1 MKTTGLVTERH
12 PQKSLWKVTSSLLKS
27 SEEHF
32 FEEGKSNFTEAEVA
46 GSQLK
51 DLRCVCFTLKKY

>member
-12 PQKSLWKVTSSLLKS
+12 PQKSLWKVASILLKS

-32 FEEGKSNFTEAEVA
+32 FEEGKSNFPETEVA

-51 DLRCVCFTLKKY
+51 DLR